1 MPLGKVALR
10 KLPEEVMGQQ
20 LVKEATGN
28 QPVLP
33 LTSSVPV
40 SLLSVAFVLLWS
52 SGYPA
57 ARIALDHSG
66 PFTLLML
73 RFGGAGLI
81 FAMLAGLKQVAWPRG
96 RAALHSALVGA
107 LQLGLQFGALYWA
120 ASQGVNIGLIALVI
134 GTMPIVTALLGR
146 ALFGEVVR
154 RFQWLGFALGFAGVA
169 LAVGE
174 SVTPGRGAGPAAH
187 LAVLAGLLAISVGT
201 LYQKHH
207 ASNVDPRSGLALQ
220 HLATTV
226 LLLPFAVHEG
236 FRAETSPAFFASLG
250 WVIGVNSLT
259 TSKVAGLALAALGVY
274 LATRPQSAAR
284 PATGVRSVG
293 WHHGTAAARARTRL

>member
-1 MPLGKVALR
+1 MCRGLGWSIPLKMDLADPSNPHRWSPTRGLCLRAHVPTLPQLYFCRRGRTLGSELMPLGKVALR

-52 SGYPA
+52 TGYPA

-107 LQLGLQFGALYWA
+107 LQLGLQF
-120 ASQGVNIGLIALVI
+120 
-134 GTMPIVTALLGR
+134 
-146 ALFGEVVR
+146 
-154 RFQWLGFALGFAGVA
+154 
-169 LAVGE
+169 
-174 SVTPGRGAGPAAH
+174 
-187 LAVLAGLLAISVGT
+187 
-201 LYQKHH
+201 
-207 ASNVDPRSGLALQ
+207 
-220 HLATTV
+220 
-226 LLLPFAVHEG
+226 
-236 FRAETSPAFFASLG
+236 
-250 WVIGVNSLT
+250 
-259 TSKVAGLALAALGVY
+259 
-274 LATRPQSAAR
+274 
-284 PATGVRSVG
+284 
-293 WHHGTAAARARTRL
+293 